1 MKKKYLVFGFLV
13 SALLLWGIVIN
24 GDLNVIGTLTAT
36 VVDFTSSTSTAPM
49 KSGTSLPSTCSVGQ
63 AFFKTDAT
71 AGQNIYLCTSN
82 NTWTQV
88 QGSGGSGTWNQ
99 KPNPR
104 YISLVT
110 DFSTMN
116 YAQAHP
122 ISAGD
127 FILNRQVGSNYISGS
142 GSGSMSSALPVGVAA
157 IITSATA
164 NSREGW
170 SLNYNSLGITSGGN
184 SLYALTTYNWE
195 YVIIFRYPASTDYT
209 NSNLVVG
216 VMEATNSDPNRGL
229 GVRFLSG
236 TDTNFTFY
244 TSNTMGD
251 GYTSTL
257 STGVAPDTNWHK
269 LKIRSDGTTA
279 YRIYMSFDNG
289 TEVSVCQSGCDLTAS
304 ATNSYLWGSIGFYIR
319 TLEAAA
325 KRLHL
330 DYAHFWADL
339 GSSR

>member
-1 MKKKYLVFGFLV
+1 MKKKYIIFGILS
-13 SALLLWGIVIN
+13 SALLLWGITIN
-24 GDLNVIGTLTAT
+24 GDLSILGTLTAT

-49 KSGTSLPSTCSVGQ
+49 KSGTTLPLTCSVGQ

-88 QGSGGSGTWNQ
+88 QGSGYSSTWNQ

-104 YISLVT
+104 YISLVY
-110 DFSTMN
+110 DFSTIN
-116 YAQAHP
+116 YAEAPP
-122 ISAGD
+122 IYADG
-127 FILNRQVGSNYISGS
+127 FRLKRISGS
-142 GSGSMSSALPVGVAA
+142 NNISGAGSGSMSSALPVGVAG
-157 IITSATA
+157 IVTSATA

-170 SLNYNSLGITSGGN
+170 ALTYNSLGVSADSN

-209 NSNLVVG
+209 NSNLVIG
-216 VMEATNSDPNRGL
+216 VMQFEIGDPNRGL
-229 GVRFLSG
+229 GIRFLSG

-244 TSNTMGD
+244 TSNTIGD

-279 YRIYMSFDNG
+279 YKIYMSFDNG
-289 TEVSVCQSGCDLTAS
+289 TEVSVCPSGCDLTAS
-304 ATNSYLWGSIGFYIR
+304 ATNSYLWGAIGFYIR
-319 TLEAAA
+319 TLEASA
-325 KRLHL
+325 KVLHL